1 MPGLTYDMAW
11 TTGHDTY
18 PPTQIQATQG
28 KVFVDGIKVV
38 VEGDRIIPHQN
49 TVEPYDV
56 HDGYVIPATAK
67 VFVGG
72 KPAAS
77 IGDPISCG
85 DTIAQS
91 SSKVFIQ

>member
-18 PPTQIQATQG
+18 PPTRIRATQG
-28 KVFVDGIKVV
+28 KVFVDGIHVV
-38 VEGDRIIPHQN
+38 VAGDTIVPHTN
-49 TVEPYDV
+49 TVEPYDT
-56 HDGYVIPATAK
+56 HSGYVIPTTSK
-67 VFVGG
+67 IYVGG

-77 IGDPISCG
+77 IGDPTSDG

-91 SSKVFIQ
+91 SSKVFIK